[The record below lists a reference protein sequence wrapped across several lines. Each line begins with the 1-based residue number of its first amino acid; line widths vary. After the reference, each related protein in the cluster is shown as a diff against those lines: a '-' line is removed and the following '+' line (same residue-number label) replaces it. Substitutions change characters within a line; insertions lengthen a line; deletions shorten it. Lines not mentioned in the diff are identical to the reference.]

1 MLCSIAI
8 VSQKLSSISQKLS
21 PFQKHPSNVC
31 VQLLWNGLQLERQEL
46 EPRNDTMYTEF
57 CLFIHGVYVYTVHVR
72 PSKTSPSPSCF
83 WEPGQVKAS
92 DFLLK
97 MLQTSHSLKF
107 GNLHIPWLFSHVSN
121 F

>member
-8 VSQKLSSISQKLS
+8 VSQKFSSISQKLS
-21 PFQKHPSNVC
+21 PFQKHPSNVG

-72 PSKTSPSPSCF
+72 LSKTSLHLASGNQAKSRQVISC
-83 WEPGQVKAS
+83 
-92 DFLLK
+92 LK
-97 MLQTSHSLKF
+97 CYRP
-107 GNLHIPWLFSHVSN
+107 HIP
-121 F
+121 